1 MPLSLFCYNRA
12 TALLFVLLVNPV
24 ACLGAA
30 CYLCLFRLSPS
41 SPGSDS
47 SSSGNAGLI
56 DMYRQLLLA
65 PQHWFAIWRHNCV
78 LMGCHALVTASASY
92 SLEDKGTF
100 LLQGQRLGLP
110 VSPFYQHATVF
121 VKHKSIEGGMGI
133 NVFK

>member
-1 MPLSLFCYNRA
+1 
-12 TALLFVLLVNPV
+12 VLLVNPV

-30 CYLCLFRLSPS
+30 CYLSLFRLSPS

-47 SSSGNAGLI
+47 SSSRRGPAGLTET
-56 DMYRQLLLA
+56 YRQLLLA

-78 LMGCHALVTASASY
+78 LMGCHALATASASY

-110 VSPFYQHATVF
+110 VSPFYQHAKVF